1 MKLSNRYAVTAEI
14 QKPFL
19 QRMPSPSGALKDV
32 SVPQDPY
39 LGLGFEIFTAK
50 HMFQLSVSNAQSMN
64 EAFFTTQSNGSFELK
79 NLRFGFNIVRRW

>member
-1 MKLSNRYAVTAEI
+1 
-14 QKPFL
+14 
-19 QRMPSPSGALKDV
+19 
-32 SVPQDPY
+32 